1 MNDFVIFFWIFFYYT
16 LNIFWTFIKTQIV
29 LNINCFLISDRKH
42 FYKFIFLISML
53 DIALIFLYYN
63 WNIFSTVF
71 SSVWVI
77 LSKNFQ
83 IVFDLFGWI
92 SRWTLLVCKLQE
104 YVTFAFVWAELTEV
118 TSREK
123 KNGFYG
129 VADGRFINEC
139 ERFPIFVLWIFCWH
153 RRGKFDRSAE
163 RAFWNQSMA
172 SISTSIN
179 HLHGNWYE
187 RLAESF
193 SL

>member
-1 MNDFVIFFWIFFYYT
+1 
-16 LNIFWTFIKTQIV
+16 
-29 LNINCFLISDRKH
+29 
-42 FYKFIFLISML
+42 ML

-83 IVFDLFGWI
+83 IVSDLFGWI

-123 KNGFYG
+123 KWILRSRWRQIYQRMREIP
-129 VADGRFINEC
+129 DLRFMNFLLTYARKIWSVGGPKVIGPR
-139 ERFPIFVLWIFCWH
+139 ERSEIKVWLRYPH
-153 RRGKFDRSAE
+153 R
-163 RAFWNQSMA
+163 
-172 SISTSIN
+172 
-179 HLHGNWYE
+179 
-187 RLAESF
+187 
-193 SL
+193 